1 MLQIETK
8 LDLIDLLAKAEKLP
22 YKRDDSGALMAYPQ
36 SVRIPP
42 DSPFQS
48 AIKEIALI
56 RGLEPLFLTIN
67 ILPPGVIVPIHT
79 DTLIGKVEAER
90 WHLPLLTNPG
100 CTFWDEE
107 SGDHHFEYGFW
118 SGPVRHWINHSVKN
132 TGVMKRIHL
141 VVDLKP
147 E

>member
-1 MLQIETK
+1 WVGGASHPTCLPSSMAEQRSCKASIGVRFPGEASILFHRGTTMLQIETK

-90 WHLPLLTNPG
+90 W
-100 CTFWDEE
+100 
-107 SGDHHFEYGFW
+107 
-118 SGPVRHWINHSVKN
+118 
-132 TGVMKRIHL
+132 
-141 VVDLKP
+141 
-147 E
+147 